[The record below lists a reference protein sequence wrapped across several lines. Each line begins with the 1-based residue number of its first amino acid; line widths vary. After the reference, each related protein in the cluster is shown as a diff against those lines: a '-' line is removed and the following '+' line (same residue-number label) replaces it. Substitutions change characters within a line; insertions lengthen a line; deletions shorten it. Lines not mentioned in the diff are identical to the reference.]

1 MRLNRSSFRIIAAAA
16 VALTAGG
23 AVATQAMAAP
33 HTTSAKTTSVK
44 ALVASLGTRN
54 GGTYLD
60 NGRTVV
66 AVTDNASANRVRAAG
81 YTAKVVRYSAAHLHA
96 ITTSL
101 NKSARIVGTAWSTD
115 PRTNQVRITADRTVS
130 DSALSRLRDLTG
142 RYGSAITIRRTSSTL
157 RTYIAGGD
165 AIWGT
170 QYRCSLGFN
179 VTDGSSEYF
188 LTAGHCGNVESAWS
202 DSQGG
207 ATIADTQASTFPG
220 SDYSIAKYTGSTD
233 HPSAVD
239 LYNGSTQSITQAADA
254 TVGENVQ
261 RSGSTSG
268 LHDGSVTGLDATV
281 NYSEGTV
288 TGLIDTNVCAEAGD
302 SGGALFDGSTA
313 LGLTSGGSGDC
324 TSGGETFFQPVPEAL
339 SAYGVQIG

>member
-1 MRLNRSSFRIIAAAA
+1 MRLNRPSFRAVAVAA
-16 VALTAGG
+16 VALTAGA

-33 HTTSAKTTSVK
+33 HASGTSVK
-44 ALVASLGTRN
+44 ALVASLGTHT

-60 NGRTVV
+60 NGRTVIT
-66 AVTDNASANRVRAAG
+66 VTDNASAAQVRAAG
-81 YTAKVVRYSAAHLHA
+81 YRAEVVRYSAAHLHD
-96 ITTSL
+96 ITLSL
-101 NKSARIVGTAWSTD
+101 NKSARIPGTAWSTD
-115 PRTNQVRITADRTVS
+115 PRTNQVRVTADRTVGG
-130 DSALSRLRDLTG
+130 SALAKIRDLTS
-142 RYGSAITIRRTSSTL
+142 RYGSAVTITRTSSTF

-165 AIWGT
+165 AIWGS

-179 VTDGSSEYF
+179 VTDGTNEYF

-207 ATIADTQASTFPG
+207 STIAETQASTFPG
-220 SDYSIAKYTGSTD
+220 SDYSIAEYTGSAD

-239 LYNGSTQSITQAADA
+239 LYNGSTQQITSAGDA
-254 TVGENVQ
+254 SVGESVQ

-268 LHDGSVTGLDATV
+268 LHSGTVTGLDATV